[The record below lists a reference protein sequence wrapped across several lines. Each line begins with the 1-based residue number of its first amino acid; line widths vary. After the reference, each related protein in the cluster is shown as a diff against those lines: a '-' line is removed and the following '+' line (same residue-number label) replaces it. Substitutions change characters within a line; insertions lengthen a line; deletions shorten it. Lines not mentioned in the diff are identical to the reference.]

1 MAGIHL
7 SAVFGILFFLFCKDH
22 FPQAKTNK
30 IKSGRLPVLLF
41 FSAALLFRI
50 IAAIL
55 SKGFDTDT
63 ACFAAWSERVYST
76 GFSGFYSPDVF
87 TDYPPGYIYLL
98 YPIGALRNML
108 SIPYY
113 SSFHL
118 LLLRFPAILCDLLS
132 GVAIFR
138 LAQKKWKDTLLPY
151 LFAAAYLFNPVVLL
165 NAAVWGQVDSIYTFL
180 LILTCLFLCE
190 GKTIPSYFLF
200 FIGILIKP
208 QMIIFAP
215 VLFIGFLQHVVL
227 RKFTWQK
234 LLWNVFAGLSGILLD
249 LLLILPF
256 GLGTVLSQYLGTVTS
271 YPYAAVNACNFWGL
285 LGQNWISQDTSFLG
299 ISYAV
304 YGYIGIA
311 VFVILTLIYAFRN
324 KQNRTMYPLLCSLLM
339 SGIFVFSVRMHER
352 YLYPAVI
359 LLLFACIFQPS
370 KELFLAYCGFSI
382 FHFYNTAFVLY
393 CYDPNNYDRRSPF
406 LLLVS
411 AGTMVCLGYLL
422 YLLFH
427 AKLSENLFLAMP
439 SSKQSKANSDKHLP
453 SFSPSK
459 QLAKLT
465 LIDAALLL
473 AITGLYAAFAFR
485 DLGDRQ
491 APESS
496 LSLTR
501 GEEIVLQFSSDTI
514 PAKLTYFTALP
525 NDVVFQ
531 CYANNTEET
540 DWLYLGTLNL
550 ANVFTWQTTDLPA
563 DSVSLPVSFLTA
575 DTLTYRFI
583 PDNDKVS
590 LLELVFLD
598 SQDNVITCQNEADYP
613 ALFDERSMVPE
624 RANFRN
630 SMYFDEIYHARTA
643 YEFING
649 EVTYENTHPPLGKIL
664 IALGVKLF
672 GMNPFGW
679 RFMGT
684 LFGVLMVPLIYL
696 FGKELFSSTPLAAL
710 AAFLYAFDFMH
721 FTQTRIATIDVYIT
735 FFVILMYLFMYR
747 YCKLSFY
754 DRPLYRTFLP
764 LGACGIAMGLGV
776 ASKWTGVYAGMG
788 LALIFFLR
796 LYQSYSEAHNRLMVQ
811 TSGRKKQSS
820 WETTFSKKCAKTIL
834 FCIVFFVIIPGI
846 IYLLS
851 YIPFRDYTND
861 GLLGRMLRNQRSM
874 LSYHSNL
881 NATHPYSS
889 AWHEWPTMIRP
900 TWYYSSIVSGV
911 SGLGGLREGISA
923 FGNPLVWWVGI
934 PAVLYMFY
942 LACKKKDR
950 TAIFLLIGY
959 FAQYLPWFLVTR
971 ITFIYHYFP
980 SVAFVVFMIVYSIK
994 TIRNQVSRKLFF
1006 GLIILYA
1013 LAAFVL
1019 FLLFYPVLAGQPI
1032 DADYVVEHLR
1042 WLKDWVLV
1050 AR

>member
-22 FPQAKTNK
+22 FPQAKTQK

-98 YPIGALRNML
+98 YPIGALRNLL

-113 SSFHL
+113 SSLHL

-151 LFAAAYLFNPVVLL
+151 LFAAAYLFNPAVLL

-227 RKFTWQK
+227 QKFTWQK
-234 LLWNVFAGLSGILLD
+234 LLWNVFAGLSAILLD

-285 LGQNWISQDTSFLG
+285 LGQNWISQDTAFLG

-439 SSKQSKANSDKHLP
+439 ASKQSKANGDKHLP

-679 RFMGT
+679 RFIGT

-747 YCKLSFY
+747 YCKLSYY

-900 TWYYSSIVSGV
+900 TWYYSSIVNGV

-942 LACKKKDR
+942 LAYKKKDR

-1013 LAAFVL
+1013 LATFVL

-1032 DADYVVEHLR
+1032 EADYVVEHLR